1 MATRPQQSLLCTN
14 AGLARQ
20 VLVSQ
25 ACSVCEKLY
34 IYDISTLGMHITLHS
49 KSVVLFIMGLGLHF
63 LGAGDTRTREQDEC
77 NQGSV

>member
-34 IYDISTLGMHITLHS
+34 IYDISTLGMHIILHS
-49 KSVVLFIMGLGLHF
+49 KSVVLFLNGLRATF
-63 LGAGDTRTREQDEC
+63 STEQRHKDK
-77 NQGSV
+77 GTG